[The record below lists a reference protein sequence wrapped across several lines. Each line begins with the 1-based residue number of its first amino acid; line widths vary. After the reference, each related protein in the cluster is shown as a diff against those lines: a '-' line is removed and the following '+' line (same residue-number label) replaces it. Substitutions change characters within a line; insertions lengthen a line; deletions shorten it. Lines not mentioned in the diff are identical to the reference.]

1 MNVFAEVKRY
11 AAASWRHR
19 WKALALAW
27 VVCLAGWAYVYTLP
41 NQYRS
46 SARIHADADAVL
58 GQILRGIA
66 VDSRPASQVE
76 ILQRT
81 LFSRPNLER
90 VAARTGLDLRA
101 DSAASREAM
110 LTKLGSSL
118 SIGLQT
124 RNLFTITYTDHDARM
139 ARDVVQALL
148 TLFMERAT
156 AHDRQQMEN
165 ARTFVNQQIQAYEAQ
180 LREAEQRRAEF
191 RTRYAELLPNENA
204 GGATGLEAARQRL
217 LNARGALQ
225 DATARRDQRKQELEQ
240 TPPTLRPVAEAA
252 AVNAAV
258 AEAERTLRQLRLTY
272 TDQHPAV
279 VAARNALA
287 EARASSGGGGAQR
300 AGAPAPP
307 NPEYARVR
315 NQYFEAEQAFNVAE
329 RAARQEQANI
339 ERLENLARTVPQL
352 QAQFA
357 NLDRDYA
364 VLRRSYEELLER
376 RESVQLAGAARSEAD
391 RVRLEVIDPP
401 TVPLLPIGPNRVLF
415 ASMALAVGIGA
426 GLALAFLLVLL
437 DRAFYTLADLRKLGV
452 PVLGG
457 ISSTDPPRGQGFAYA
472 TFACA
477 FGLLIAVFGAVM
489 VGGPTLFARIP
500 NLIGRL
506 VA

>member
-1 MNVFAEVKRY
+1 MNVLAEVKRY
-11 AAASWRHR
+11 AAAAWRHR

-27 VVCLAGWAYVYTLP
+27 VICLAGWAYVYTLP

-58 GQILRGIA
+58 GQLLQGIA

-76 ILQRT
+76 VLQRT

-124 RNLFTITYTDHDARM
+124 RNLFTITYTDQDARM

-165 ARTFVNQQIQAYEAQ
+165 ARTFVSQQIQAYEAQ

-217 LNARGALQ
+217 IAVRGTLQ
-225 DATARRDQRKQELEQ
+225 DATARRDRLKQEMDQ
-240 TPPTLRPVAEAA
+240 TPPTLRPTETAA
-252 AVNAAV
+252 GNAAV

-279 VAARNALA
+279 AAARNALA
-287 EARASSGGGGAQR
+287 EARASGGGGGAQR
-300 AGAPAPP
+300 PGAPAPP
-307 NPEYARVR
+307 NPEYTRVR
-315 NQYFEAEQAFNVAE
+315 SQYFESEQAFNVAE
-329 RAARQEQANI
+329 RAARQEQTNV

-401 TVPLLPIGPNRVLF
+401 TVPLTPIGPNRVLF
-415 ASMALAVGIGA
+415 ASMALAVGLGA

-437 DRAFYTLADLRKLGV
+437 DRTFYTLADLRKLGI

-457 ISSTDPPRGQGFAYA
+457 ISSTDPPRRQGFAYA

-489 VGGPTLFARIP
+489 VGGPTLIARIP
-500 NLIGRL
+500 NLIGRF

>member
-1 MNVFAEVKRY
+1 MNIFSEVKRY
-11 AAASWRHR
+11 ASAAWRHR
-19 WKALALAW
+19 WKALLLAW
-27 VVCLAGWAYVYTLP
+27 VVCLGGWAYVYTLP

-58 GQILRGIA
+58 GQLLQGIA
-66 VDSRPASQVE
+66 VDNRPTSQVE
-76 ILQRT
+76 VLQRT

-156 AHDRQQMEN
+156 AHDRQQMDN
-165 ARTFVNQQIQAYEAQ
+165 ARTFVNQQLQAYEAQ

-191 RTRYAELLPNENA
+191 RTRYAELLPNEA
-204 GGATGLEAARQRL
+204 ASGITGLEAARLRL
-217 LNARGALQ
+217 NNARGTLQ
-225 DATARRDQRKQELEQ
+225 DATTKRDRLKQELEQ
-240 TPPTLRPVAEAA
+240 TPPTLRPAEVAA
-252 AVNAAV
+252 AGNAAL

-279 VAARNALA
+279 IAARNAVA
-287 EARASSGGGGAQR
+287 EARASGGGGGGQR
-300 AGAPAPP
+300 AGAATP
-307 NPEYARVR
+307 NPEHTRIR
-315 NQYFEAEQAFNVAE
+315 NQLFEAEQQVAVAE
-329 RAARQEQANI
+329 RAARQDQANV

-401 TVPLLPIGPNRVLF
+401 TVPLTPIGPNRILF
-415 ASMALAVGIGA
+415 ASMALALGIGA
-426 GLALAFLLVLL
+426 GAALALLLVML
-437 DRAFYTLADLRKLGV
+437 DRTFYTLADLRKLGL
-452 PVLGG
+452 PVLGAV
-457 ISSTDPPRGQGFAYA
+457 SSNEPPRRQGFAVA

-477 FGLLIAVFGAVM
+477 FGLLIAVFGAFA
-489 VGGPTLFARIP
+489 VGGTTLVARIP
-500 NLIGRL
+500 TLIGRF